1 MVFLSGDGDSSATVP
16 AQDGPGASLAIT
28 VAAVS
33 DERGHR
39 TGMLREHFSFKRLE
53 GNCTKIA
60 GLLQSV
66 SAHQTCD
73 G

>member
-39 TGMLREHFSFKRLE
+39 TGMLQEHFLFGGLHLARLDHSFLAI
-53 GNCTKIA
+53 GIDFQA
-60 GLLQSV
+60 G
-66 SAHQTCD
+66 D